1 MKLTTI
7 KILAIALSG
16 SLIVTSCK
24 KSSDPTPAATVY
36 YQQKDQMGRPAV
48 NTVFNGTADK
58 DAFNVTIPSAM
69 GAIYQPKFLTNLV
82 ALDGALF
89 AANPAYYRYTTNAL
103 GWNPTVLTTTLA
115 TDVLNVSTTAATSL
129 GTLTGRGLAD
139 DAIDIEL
146 KFLIFGG
153 PDGLKNPQ
161 LTSDHVDANDK
172 AFSPSFPYLAM
183 PW

>member
-7 KILAIALSG
+7 KTLAIALG
-16 SLIVTSCK
+16 AGLIITSCK
-24 KSSDPTPAATVY
+24 KSSDATPAATVY
-36 YQQKDQMGRPAV
+36 YQQEDQMGRPAI
-48 NTVFNGTADK
+48 NTVFNGAADK
-58 DAFNVTIPSAM
+58 DAFNVTVPSAM
-69 GAIYQPKFLTNLV
+69 GAIFQPKFITNLV

-103 GWNPTVLTTTLA
+103 GWSPTVLTTTLA
-115 TDVLNVSTTAATSL
+115 TDVLNVSTTGATNL
-129 GTLTGRGLAD
+129 GTLSGRGLAD

-172 AFSPSFPYLAM
+172 VFLTSFPYLAS